1 MTSLPLILT
10 IAMLEWLLC
19 GYIYYACIW
28 IETQQDAPSKED
40 TPDKMPPL
48 MDGVVDWG
56 DVSKIKTK

>member
-48 MDGVVDWG
+48 VDGVVDWG
-56 DVSKIKTK
+56 NVSKNKSK